1 MKNAFKLKSL
11 ALSVAVASSSMAVMA
26 PNVAQAELT
35 GNIGLM
41 SQYFFRGIQQSP
53 GVSPEFGVDYEHESG
68 LYLGLWSAKVGQ
80 DAVDDD
86 PAIVDIEYDIYGGYG
101 TEINGFSLGAG
112 FTLYRY
118 LESGSD
124 SWDSAYDEINLSA
137 GYGPIT
143 VMYDRGIHRGE
154 ASSVSFKKDRDYS
167 VLSVAIEYAGFYG
180 IYGSGMDFLK
190 GEFDGTVEK
199 SPGEDHTWV
208 QLGYS
213 TEIYTDTAIDF
224 SILRSSKEAAGGDKD
239 QTTLLLGINKSF
251 SFM

>member
-41 SQYFFRGIQQSP
+41 SQYYFRGIAQSE

-68 LYLGLWSAKVGQ
+68 LFIGFWSAKV
-80 DAVDDD
+80 DAGDSGDYVND
-86 PAIVDIEYDIYGGYG
+86 VEYDIYGGYE
-101 TEINGFSLGAG
+101 TEINGFTLGAG

-118 LESGSD
+118 FNTD
-124 SWDSAYDEINLSA
+124 FDTPYDELNFWA
-137 GYGPIT
+137 GYGPLT
-143 VMYDRGIHRGE
+143 VMYDRGINRKGE
-154 ASSVSFKKDRDYS
+154 QIGTTEDVDYS
-167 VLSVAIEYAGFYG
+167 VISAALEYEGFYG
-180 IYGSGMDFLK
+180 IYGKGMDFLGK
-190 GEFDGTVEK
+190 GT
-199 SPGEDHTWV
+199 DHTWV

-213 TEIYTDTAIDF
+213 TEIYTDTTIDF
-224 SILRSSKEAAGGDKD
+224 SILHSSKEVYDDGKA

>member
-41 SQYFFRGIQQSP
+41 SQYYFRGIQQSP

-68 LYLGLWSAKVGQ
+68 LFLGLWSAKVGA
-80 DAVDDD
+80 DADVDD
-86 PAIVDIEYDIYGGYG
+86 PAIVDVEYDIYGGYE
-101 TEINGFSLGAG
+101 TEIEGFTLGAG

-118 LESGSD
+118 LESGSR
-124 SWDSAYDEINLSA
+124 SWDSAYDELNFWA
-137 GYGPIT
+137 GYGPVT

-154 ASSVSFKKDRDYS
+154 ESSVGFKKDRDYS
-167 VLSVAIEYAGFYG
+167 VVSVALEYAGFYG
-180 IYGSGMDFLK
+180 IYGKGMDFAFDEVDDNGKSK
-190 GEFDGTVEK
+190 GV
-199 SPGEDHTWV
+199 DHTWV

-213 TEIYTDTAIDF
+213 TEIYTDTTIDF
-224 SILRSSKEAAGGDKD
+224 SILRSSKEVTGSGKEE
-239 QTTLLLGINKSF
+239 TTLLLGINKSF

>member
-41 SQYFFRGIQQSP
+41 SQYYFRGAPQSE

-68 LYLGLWSAKVGQ
+68 FYLGLWSAKVGGP
-80 DAVDDD
+80 VEDDD
-86 PAIVDIEYDIYGGYG
+86 DIEYDIYGGYE
-101 TEINGFSLGAG
+101 TEINGFTLGAG

-118 LESGSD
+118 LEGDFDTS
-124 SWDSAYDEINLSA
+124 YDELNFWA
-137 GYGPIT
+137 GYGPLT
-143 VMYDRGIHRGE
+143 VMYDRGINRKGS
-154 ASSVSFKKDRDYS
+154 AGPDKDEDYS
-167 VLSVAIEYAGFYG
+167 VISAELEYAGFYG
-180 IYGSGMDFLK
+180 IYGKGMDFLGK
-190 GEFDGTVEK
+190 GT
-199 SPGEDHTWV
+199 DHTWA

-213 TEIYTDTAIDF
+213 TEIYTDTTIDF
-224 SILRSSKEAAGGDKD
+224 SILRSSKEATGDKER
-239 QTTLLLGINKSF
+239 TTLLLGINKSF

>member
-41 SQYFFRGIQQSP
+41 SQYFFRGIAQSE

-68 LYLGLWSAKVGQ
+68 FYLGLWSAKVGTTGGE
-80 DAVDDD
+80 DD
-86 PAIVDIEYDIYGGYG
+86 DIEYDIYGGYE
-101 TEINGFSLGAG
+101 TEVNGFTLGAG

-118 LESGSD
+118 LEGDFDTS
-124 SWDSAYDEINLSA
+124 YDELNLWA
-137 GYGPIT
+137 GYGPLT
-143 VMYDRGIHRGE
+143 VMYDRGINRKGE
-154 ASSVSFKKDRDYS
+154 VIETTKDINYS
-167 VLSVAIEYAGFYG
+167 VISAELEYAGFYG
-180 IYGSGMDFLK
+180 IYGKGMNFL
-190 GEFDGTVEK
+190 GEDT
-199 SPGEDHTWV
+199 DHTWL

-213 TEIYTDTAIDF
+213 TEIYTDTSIDF
-224 SILRSSKEAAGGDKD
+224 SILRSSKEAAGEKER
-239 QTTLLLGINKSF
+239 TTLLLGINKSF

>member
-41 SQYFFRGIQQSP
+41 SQYYFRGAPQSA

-68 LYLGLWSAKVGQ
+68 LYLGFWSAQ
-80 DAVDDD
+80 TQTDDADRDYDV
-86 PAIVDIEYDIYGGYG
+86 EYDIYGGYEV
-101 TEINGFSLGAG
+101 EIEGFTVGAG

-118 LESGSD
+118 LYRD
-124 SWDSAYDEINLSA
+124 WDTAYNELNFWA
-137 GYGPIT
+137 GYGPLT
-143 VMYDRGIHRGE
+143 VMYDVGIHEEG
-154 ASSVSFKKDRDYS
+154 KDNGKDNNYS
-167 VLSVAIEYAGFYG
+167 VISAELEYAGFYG
-180 IYGSGMDFLK
+180 IYGKGMNFL
-190 GEFDGTVEK
+190 GEKT
-199 SPGEDHTWV
+199 DHTWV

-213 TEIYTDTAIDF
+213 TEIYTDTTIDF
-224 SILRSSKEAAGGDKD
+224 SILRSSKEATDSGKEE
-239 QTTLLLGINKSF
+239 TTLLLGINKSF

>member
-35 GNIGLM
+35 GNIGMM
-41 SQYFFRGIQQSP
+41 SQYFFRGIEQSP

-68 LYLGLWSAKVGQ
+68 LYLGLWSAKVG
-80 DAVDDD
+80 DE
-86 PAIVDIEYDIYGGYG
+86 DITDVEYDIYGGYG
-101 TEINGFSLGAG
+101 IEINGFTLGAG

-118 LESGSD
+118 LESGSN

-154 ASSVSFKKDRDYS
+154 ASSVDFKKDRDYS

-190 GEFDGTVEK
+190 GETDGVK
-199 SPGEDHTWV
+199 SKGEDHTWV

-213 TEIYTDTAIDF
+213 TEIYTDTTIDF